1 MVKFTYFIFYIFF
14 LSLYG
19 IESLLEYKG
28 YNCETRQSLKLNKRL
43 HGIPQKTNPPFIFQF
58 INDNGKHVKTY
69 EVKKNYTVR
78 IVGFNRY
85 RGFLIQ
91 ARAADVKGNVIG
103 SLTEGMF
110 IEDKLWNKLGIKYQS
125 CSKSYPTMDSVT
137 HSNDKQKYITEVK
150 WSTENE
156 VGPIQFI
163 ITISINDKIY
173 WEKWTP
179 TSGLIYPKIYPS
191 S

>member
-1 MVKFTYFIFYIFF
+1 MVKFTYFLFYIFL
-14 LSLYG
+14 LSFYV
-19 IESLLEYKG
+19 IESLLENNGYK
-28 YNCETRQSLKLNKRL
+28 CETRQSLKLNKRL
-43 HGIPQKTNPPFIFQF
+43 HGLPQKTEPPFIFQF
-58 INDNGKHVKTY
+58 IDNNGKHVKTY
-69 EVKKNYTVR
+69 EVKQNYTVR
-78 IVGFNRY
+78 IVGFSRY

-91 ARAADVKGNVIG
+91 SRAADVKGNVIG

-125 CSKSYPTMDSVT
+125 CSKSYPTMDSIT

-150 WSTENE
+150 WFTENDI
-156 VGPIQFI
+156 GPIQFI

-179 TSGLIYPKIYPS
+179 KSGLIYSKKYLS
-191 S
+191 N